1 MPLTKLQFRP
11 GIVRDAT
18 DYTNEGGW
26 RDGDKIR
33 FRMGYPETIGG
44 WTRYTKSAF
53 LGACRKL
60 HSWTALSGNSFVGA
74 GTNLKL
80 YVIEGGTPVDIT
92 PIRET
97 TSAGD
102 VTFAAIDGST
112 TITVTDTANNVF
124 LNDFVVFS
132 GAASLGG
139 NITAAVLNKEYQV
152 VEVVS
157 SNAYKIESAV
167 AANASDTGNG
177 GGSTV
182 GAYQINTG
190 LDSSASGAGWGAG
203 EWSRGTWGSA
213 ADISIPGAQLRLWS
227 MDNFGED
234 LIANVRGGG
243 IYYWDT
249 SAGTATRAV
258 DIVSL
263 SGNNQPQA
271 ANIVLVSERDRHVI
285 AFGCDPQANPGNL
298 DPLTIRFSAQESIT
312 DWQARADNTAGELR
326 IGTGSAIVAA
336 VQTKQQVVVFTD
348 RSVSAMQFIGAPFTF
363 GLTEVS
369 TNTSIVSQNA
379 AVASG
384 DVVYWMGD
392 EVFYMYDGNVK
403 IIPCPVEEYI
413 FGDMDSAQRAKVTSG
428 VNSKFN
434 EVWWFYP
441 SKTGSTNDSYVV
453 YNYVENSWYYGV
465 LPRTAWQDNTIST
478 LPIAASTDGYIYF
491 HEDGLDDGSTNPASA
506 ISSFIQSSAIDI
518 GDGNQFMFLSR
529 VLPDLTFRNSTA
541 SAPTATIT
549 VSARD
554 FPGASF
560 SQTNAGATERT
571 ATAPVEQFTDQ
582 LFFRLRG
589 RSMALK
595 IEASTAGTQWRLGT
609 PRADIRPDGRR

>member
-1 MPLTKLQFRP
+1 MPLQKLQFRP
-11 GIVRDAT
+11 GIVRDVT

-33 FRMGYPETIGG
+33 FRMGFPETIGG
-44 WTRYTKSAF
+44 WTRYTSTKF
-53 LGACRKL
+53 LGTCRDL
-60 HSWTALSGNSFVGA
+60 HSWTALDGTNFVSA

-80 YVIEGGTPVDIT
+80 YVLDGNNPIDIT
-92 PIRET
+92 PIGQV

-102 VTFAAIDGST
+102 VTFAATTGST
-112 TITVTDTANNVF
+112 TITVSDVNNDVF
-124 LNDFVVFS
+124 LNDFVTFS

-139 NITAAVLNKEYQV
+139 TITAAVLNKEYQV
-152 VEVVS
+152 ASIVDA
-157 SNAYKIESAV
+157 SNYTITSAV

-182 GAYQINTG
+182 GTYQINTG
-190 LDSSASGAGWGAG
+190 LDSSTVGSGWGAG
-203 EWSRGTWGSA
+203 PWSRGAWNSA
-213 ADISIPGAQLRLWS
+213 ANVAIPSAQLRLWS

-249 SAGTATRAV
+249 STGTSVRAAN
-258 DIVSL
+258 ITSL

-271 ANIVLVSERDRHVI
+271 ANVVLVSERDRHVI
-285 AFGCDPQANPGNL
+285 AFGCDPQADPGVL
-298 DPLTIRFSAQESIT
+298 DPLTIRFSSQESAT

-326 IGTGSAIVAA
+326 IGTGSEIITA

-363 GLTEVS
+363 GITEVS
-369 TNTSIVSQNA
+369 TNTSIASQNA
-379 AVASG
+379 AVAFG

-392 EVFYMYDGNVK
+392 EVFYVYDGNVK

-413 FGDMDSAQRAKVTSG
+413 FDNLNLAQRAKVTSG

-434 EVWWFYP
+434 EIWWFYP
-441 SKTGSTNDSYVV
+441 SINSANNDSYVV
-453 YNYVENSWYYGV
+453 YNYSEKSWYYGT
-465 LPRTAWQDNTIST
+465 LTRTAWHDNALSS
-478 LPIAASTDGYIYF
+478 LPIAASTDGYLYF
-491 HEDGLDDGSTNPASA
+491 HENGLDDGSTNPASP
-506 ISSFIQSSAIDI
+506 IDSYVQSSAIDI
-518 GDGNQFMFLSR
+518 GDGDQFMFLSR

-541 SAPTATIT
+541 ATPSATFT

-554 FPGASF
+554 FPGANF
-560 SQTNAGATERT
+560 TQTDVGTTERT
-571 ATAPVEQFTDQ
+571 AKVPVEQFTDQ

-595 IEASTAGTQWRLGT
+595 IEASTLGTQWRLGT
-609 PRADIRPDGRR
+609 PRADVRPDGRR